1 MAEKSGQNIIIKK
14 RKKGGHGAAH
24 GGSWKVAYADFMT
37 AMMCFFLV
45 MWLMGSDE
53 EIRKAIV
60 EYFTNPN
67 QELIKGGSDRP
78 VNKNSRNPGND
89 ESIMEGQ
96 QGRYEEDVLN
106 KPARPAPVY
115 LEEHKVLNEMVTE
128 VFDGNAFSADVTA
141 EQVKFSVPGNLLF
154 QSGSTTISYEGTRY
168 LSKLAPVFKQY
179 SGIVSIEGHTGSAQD
194 EGVEDK
200 KLWELSF
207 NRAMAVRNYLASEG
221 VPTTKLTPVAK
232 ASQDPAVKGDDPVER
247 QKNRRVQFILRH
259 SRTEQ

>member
-1 MAEKSGQNIIIKK
+1 MAAQGGQTIIIKK
-14 RKKGGHGAAH
+14 KKKGGHGAAH
-24 GGSWKVAYADFMT
+24 GGAWKVAYADFVT

-78 VNKNSRNPGND
+78 VNRNSRNPGND

-115 LEEHKVLNEMVTE
+115 LEEHKIMSEMATE
-128 VFDGNAFSADVTA
+128 VFDGNAFSVDTTAD
-141 EQVKFSVPGNLLF
+141 QVKFSVPGNILF
-154 QSGSTTISYEGTRY
+154 QSGSTTISYEGSRY
-168 LSKLAPVFKQY
+168 LAKLAGVFKQY
-179 SGIVSIEGHTGSAQD
+179 SGVITVEGHTGTAQD
-194 EGVEDK
+194 EGVNET

-207 NRAMAVRNYLASEG
+207 NRAMAVRSYLMTEG
-221 VPTTKLTPVAK
+221 VPAAKLTPVAK
-232 ASQDPAVKGDDPVER
+232 AALSPAVKIEDPVER
-247 QKNRRVQFILRH
+247 QKNRRVEFIMRH
-259 SRTEQ
+259 NRAE